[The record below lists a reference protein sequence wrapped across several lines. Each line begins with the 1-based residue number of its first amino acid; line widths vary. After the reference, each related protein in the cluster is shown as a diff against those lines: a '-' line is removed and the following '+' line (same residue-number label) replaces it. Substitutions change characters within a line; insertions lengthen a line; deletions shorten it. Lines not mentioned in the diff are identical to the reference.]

1 MSFSRDYAPAKPFA
15 LTISDVFNS
24 QAIFSQWNDTATL
37 DVSTYDNL
45 SWSSPMADN
54 SGGNAMLGVVIGGI
68 LVVLLVVFLFGGFG
82 NLGGS
87 KSVDVNIKPPV
98 STGSTR

>member
-1 MSFSRDYAPAKPFA
+1 
-15 LTISDVFNS
+15 
-24 QAIFSQWNDTATL
+24 
-37 DVSTYDNL
+37 
-45 SWSSPMADN
+45 MADN
-54 SGGNAMLGVVIGGI
+54 SGGGNAMLGVVIGGI

-82 NLGGS
+82 NFGLGGS